1 MSAPGRYIPGKQ
13 REAAFASMM
22 LPKAERD
29 ELRARE
35 ALAEEVLSRFELHH
49 VVYFSWSKNNR
60 WWNLDPQLKADH
72 KRRTR
77 TDIALIA
84 KSKRIRRKQATH
96 EEVMRAGALV
106 LQDLS
111 QRRKRKLPSRPFAK
125 SKRIQKKEMVHKLAF
140 MEKAALKK
148 DGTPF
153 RGTMAWPVKVKRKR
167 KIPSRPFPKTKRKL
181 RKK

>member
-72 KRRTR
+72 KQHTK
-77 TDIALIA
+77 TDIGI
-84 KSKRIRRKQATH
+84 I
-96 EEVMRAGALV
+96 
-106 LQDLS
+106 
-111 QRRKRKLPSRPFAK
+111 AK